1 MKKLKDNRGFSLVEL
16 IVVIAILGVMA
27 AVGGYALT
35 AISSANAKE
44 CARELEAALVS
55 TRTHSYSNDVQAVDS
70 TGANV
75 DAGTRVAEV
84 TFYKDTDGIYMKK
97 SFESAPEKIGGSKVS
112 VAYQLSTGNY
122 VDICSPNIDENGNPI
137 YPKITFS
144 FNRSSG
150 AFRTMKVDGTS
161 VGMCKSIRIT
171 SGSKTYTITCY
182 EHTGKT
188 KLE

>member
-1 MKKLKDNRGFSLVEL
+1 MKKLKGNRGFSLVEL
-16 IVVIAILGVMA
+16 IVVIAILGVMTT
-27 AVGGYALT
+27 VGGYALT

-44 CARELEAALVS
+44 CARELEAALIS

-70 TGANV
+70 NGENAATGP
-75 DAGTRVAEV
+75 RVAEV
-84 TFYKDTDGIYMKK
+84 TFYKGADGIYMEK
-97 SFESAPEKIGGSKVS
+97 SFESEPKKIGGSRVS
-112 VAYQLSTGNY
+112 VAYLLSGGTDEDY
-122 VDICSPNIDENGNPI
+122 VDICSPESN
-137 YPKITFS
+137 PKITFS

-150 AFRTMKVDGTS
+150 AFRTMKVDGS
-161 VGMCKSIRIT
+161 SAGMCESIRIT

>member
-55 TRTHSYSNDVQAVDS
+55 TRTYSYSNDVQAVDS

-75 DAGTRVAEV
+75 DEGTRVAAV
-84 TFYKDTDGIYMKK
+84 TFYKGADGIYMEK
-97 SFESAPEKIGGSKVS
+97 SFESTPEKIGGSKVS
-112 VAYQLSTGNY
+112 VAYRLSTGGY
-122 VDICSPNIDENGNPI
+122 VDIGSQ
-137 YPKITFS
+137 KITFS

-150 AFRTMKVDGTS
+150 AFRTMAVDGNS

>member
-70 TGANV
+70 NGENTEV
-75 DAGTRVAEV
+75 GTRVAEV
-84 TFYKDTDGIYMKK
+84 SFYKGTDGIYMKK
-97 SFESAPEKIGGSKVS
+97 SFESEAKKIGGSKVS
-112 VAYQLSTGNY
+112 VAYQLSAGNY
-122 VDICSPNIDENGNPI
+122 VDLGSNT
-137 YPKITFS
+137 ITFS

-150 AFRTMKVDGTS
+150 AFRAMKVDGTS
-161 VGMCKSIRIT
+161 AGMCESIRIT